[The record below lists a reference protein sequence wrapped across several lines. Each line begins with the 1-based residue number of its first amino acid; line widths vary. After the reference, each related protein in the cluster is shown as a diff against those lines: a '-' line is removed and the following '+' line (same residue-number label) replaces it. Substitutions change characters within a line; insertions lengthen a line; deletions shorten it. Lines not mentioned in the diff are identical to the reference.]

1 MSTEK
6 AWQDA
11 IAQWATPFVRSTEV
25 PSSIPPPQHAIFGL
39 NTSHEPLANP
49 IRSNSEADDHANS
62 GPGGGAKLLIPKYG
76 LDYDSTESRTCL
88 VHFRGPK
95 SLG

>member
-25 PSSIPPPQHAIFGL
+25 PSSIPPPQYAIFGL

-49 IRSNSEADDHANS
+49 VRSQQTLKLSKFLSLLLKLKLMHAALS
-62 GPGGGAKLLIPKYG
+62 LMLKLKLL
-76 LDYDSTESRTCL
+76 RC
-88 VHFRGPK
+88 
-95 SLG
+95 